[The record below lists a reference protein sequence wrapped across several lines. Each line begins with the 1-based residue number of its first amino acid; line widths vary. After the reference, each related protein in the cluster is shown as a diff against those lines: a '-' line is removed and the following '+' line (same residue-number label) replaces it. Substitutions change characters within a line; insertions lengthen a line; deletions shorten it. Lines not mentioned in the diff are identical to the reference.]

1 MANKNFVVHN
11 GLTVGALTI
20 DATSG
25 DITTTGN
32 LTVNGSGQIN
42 VTNIGVSQI
51 AKNDSSLSINDTGTG
66 STVVVAIDGA
76 TRANINSTGLNITGN
91 VSASA
96 GSLSSLAVSGNVS
109 SSYATVTN
117 RITIAGALA
126 ATVDDA
132 TALSIALGG

>member
-66 STVVVAIDGA
+66 STVIVAIDG
-76 TRANINSTGLNITGN
+76 TNRANINATGLNLTGAIAATGN
-91 VSASA
+91 ISGTA
-96 GSLSSLAVSGNVS
+96 GSLNSL
-109 SSYATVTN
+109 TVAN
-117 RITIAGALA
+117 SNGIVINGAFA

>member
-32 LTVNGSGQIN
+32 LTVSGSGQIN
-42 VTNIGVSQI
+42 VSNIGVSQI
-51 AKNDSSLSINDTGTG
+51 AKNDSSLSINDTGSG

-76 TRANINSTGLNITGN
+76 TRANINSTGLNVTGN
-91 VSASA
+91 VAAGNLSATA
-96 GSLSSLAVSGNVS
+96 GSLSTLTVS
-109 SSYATVTN
+109 STNGVTIN
-117 RITIAGALA
+117 GAFA
-126 ATVDDA
+126 ATLDDA

>member
-32 LTVNGSGQIN
+32 LTVSGSGQIN
-42 VTNIGVSQI
+42 VSNIGVSQI
-51 AKNDSSLSINDTGTG
+51 AKNDSSLSINDTGSG

-76 TRANINSTGLNITGN
+76 TRANINSTGLNVTGN
-91 VSASA
+91 VSATA
-96 GSLSSLAVSGNVS
+96 GSLSTLTVS
-109 SSYATVTN
+109 STNGVTIN
-117 RITIAGALA
+117 GAFA